1 MSAGTSSSSSRD
13 AGILHVLNYSGG
25 GGGGGGQSQG
35 EQKWEYLSV
44 GYEPA
49 FRTITGG
56 IFEFGFT
63 DSILQMWAAFL
74 YDLGYAAPL
83 RKFAGC
89 VTPQET
95 ALSHRLFTAA
105 LQSHRDRTVVEV

>member
-1 MSAGTSSSSSRD
+1 
-13 AGILHVLNYSGG
+13 
-25 GGGGGGQSQG
+25 
-35 EQKWEYLSV
+35 
-44 GYEPA
+44 
-49 FRTITGG
+49 
-56 IFEFGFT
+56 
-63 DSILQMWAAFL
+63 MWAAFL